1 MLEKKKLET
10 VAGHLKANSNLD
22 TCPIVSMLC
31 KNENLFFVVIYPE
44 FNMTTVH
51 YLSKYLTLPAV
62 SSLTFLR
69 KPTRK
74 RTLKFNPAFPLLK
87 YLERLLVNTIT
98 LDSISGYNLITITN
112 CTKSI
117 RNWVAQWRTKRG
129 EHWHRFVTEQQ
140 TVWELHSKKTYIQA
154 S

>member
-1 MLEKKKLET
+1 MVVCNVKKMNITCLPMFGHLFCHHCCINKKIKMVALIQQSRSAGKKKLET

-31 KNENLFFVVIYPE
+31 KNENLFFVVVIYPE

-98 LDSISGYNLITITN
+98 LDSISGYNLI
-112 CTKSI
+112 
-117 RNWVAQWRTKRG
+117 Q
-129 EHWHRFVTEQQ
+129 
-140 TVWELHSKKTYIQA
+140 
-154 S
+154 